1 MLVDINWRPVFW
13 ESLSHKAV
21 QIVSEY
27 AGGADILKLSEEEA
41 EWLYGVHPDQAMTQ
55 PELVSLQGLFP
66 DLQLGAVP
74 RKSMTCKTLSQNCIT
89 QIHCQCSRAWPTS
102 VWVSNKDH
110 CQELSEAAVAHWIIC
125 MCAMLSSLELAS

>member
-41 EWLYGVHPDQAMTQ
+41 EWLYGVHSDQAMKQ

-66 DLQLGAVP
+66 
-74 RKSMTCKTLSQNCIT
+74 RKSVTCKTLSQDCIM
-89 QIHCQCSRAWPTS
+89 QIPCQCSRAWPSS
-102 VWVSNKDH
+102 VWVSDKCH
-110 CQELSEAAVAHWIIC
+110 CQELSNVAVTHWII
-125 MCAMLSSLELAS
+125 A